1 MSSTYLIRGAKQLLT
16 LRGTVGPRRGP
27 ALADLGIILDGAVLI
42 EDGIIKEVGPSRRLT
57 NLASAREAAEIE
69 AYGKV
74 VLPGFVDSHTH
85 LVCGPPRL
93 KDYEMR
99 IAGKTYA
106 EIAANG
112 GGILSTVRSV
122 RSWTWRRL
130 EAEARK
136 VLRRMGEH
144 GTTSLEAKSGYG
156 LDETSEFKL
165 LRAARHWDARPLDIY
180 STFLGAHA
188 VPPEFEGR
196 ADDYISWLCSDMIP
210 AVARRRLADY
220 ADVYCDQNAFTVE
233 QSRRYLQAAR
243 LAGLK
248 PRIHASQFAN
258 LGAVQL
264 AVEQGAMSADHL
276 EQITDA
282 EVRALAQSNVV
293 ATLLPGSVF
302 HIGSS
307 RYPPARQ
314 LIEAGAAVAL
324 ATDFNPGT
332 SPTYN
337 MQMVL
342 ALACTQMRMTPAE
355 ALAAATY
362 NGAHALGI
370 AGQVGSIEAGK
381 QADLLLMDVSDY
393 REIPYHFGVNQV
405 ELTFK
410 RGEILQ
416 KEKEPAWGINDL

>member
-1 MSSTYLIRGAKQLLT
+1 MERNSCLRSAVRPVRRGA
-16 LRGTVGPRRGP
+16 
-27 ALADLGIILDGAVLI
+27 ALGDLGIIQDGAVLI
-42 EDGIIKEVGPSRRLT
+42 EDGLIKEVGPSRRLT
-57 NLASAREAAEIE
+57 NLASARDANEIE

-99 IAGKTYA
+99 IAGKSYA
-106 EIAANG
+106 EIAASG

-136 VLRRMGEH
+136 VLHRMGEH
-144 GTTSLEAKSGYG
+144 GTTSVEAKSGYG
-156 LDETSEFKL
+156 LDETSELKL

-188 VPPEFEGR
+188 VPPEYAGR
-196 ADDYISWLCSDMIP
+196 PDEYIEWLCIEMIP
-210 AVARRRLADY
+210 SVARRKLAEY
-220 ADVYCDQNAFTVE
+220 ADVYCDENAFTVE

-258 LGAVQL
+258 FGAVQL
-264 AVEQGAMSADHL
+264 AIEQGAVSADHL
-276 EQITDA
+276 EQITET
-282 EVRALAQSNVV
+282 EVRALAQSNVI
-293 ATLLPGSVF
+293 ATLLPGAVF
-302 HIGSS
+302 HIGST

-314 LIEAGAAVAL
+314 LIDAGAAIAL

-332 SPTYN
+332 SPTFN
-337 MQMVL
+337 MQMVM
-342 ALACTQMRMTPAE
+342 ALACAQMRMTPAE
-355 ALAAATY
+355 AISAGTI
-362 NGAHALGI
+362 NGAHSIGA
-370 AGQVGSIEAGK
+370 AEHVGSIEAGK
-381 QADLLLMDVSDY
+381 QADILIMDVSDY

-416 KEKEPAWGINDL
+416 RGKEPEWDGDDL